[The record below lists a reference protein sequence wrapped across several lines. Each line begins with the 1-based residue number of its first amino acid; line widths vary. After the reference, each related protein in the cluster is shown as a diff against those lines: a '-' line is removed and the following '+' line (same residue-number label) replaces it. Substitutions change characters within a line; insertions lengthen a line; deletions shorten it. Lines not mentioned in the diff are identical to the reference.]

1 MARLFI
7 LALALASVAANDSVN
22 DIDGN
27 PNSFDG
33 GACTSE
39 QTKCKDGACCGK
51 KKWCCK
57 EDKPGAWLSEVEVNG
72 RTCYERSLDGSQ
84 TSFCGSMY
92 QCANQ
97 IFGTSTTGYL
107 RIGYDQAF
115 DAAASSRAGGI
126 AALLVLGAAVAVAA
140 A

>member
-7 LALALASVAANDSVN
+7 LALALASAAANDSVN

-57 EDKPGAWLSEVEVNG
+57 EDQPGAWLSEVEVNG

-97 IFGTSTTGYL
+97 FSRCL
-107 RIGYDQAF
+107 R
-115 DAAASSRAGGI
+115 GI
-126 AALLVLGAAVAVAA
+126 CVAVPHRIICA
-140 A
+140 

>member
-7 LALALASVAANDSVN
+7 LALALASAAANDSVN
-22 DIDGN
+22 DIEGN

-39 QTKCKDGACCGK
+39 QNKCKDGACCGK

-57 EDKPGAWLSEVEVNG
+57 EDQPGAWLSEVEVNG
-72 RTCYERSLDGSQ
+72 RTCYERSLDGGQ

-97 IFGTSTTGYL
+97 I
-107 RIGYDQAF
+107 
-115 DAAASSRAGGI
+115 SRFTPSPDICA
-126 AALLVLGAAVAVAA
+126 
-140 A
+140 

>member
-1 MARLFI
+1 MVFFDFLENLVDLQRFSPVLLDLRANRTSART
-7 LALALASVAANDSVN
+7 ARAA
-22 DIDGN
+22 
-27 PNSFDG
+27 
-33 GACTSE
+33 E
-39 QTKCKDGACCGK
+39 K

-57 EDKPGAWLSEVEVNG
+57 EDQPGAWLSEVEVNG
-72 RTCYERSLDGSQ
+72 RTCYERSLDGGQ

-115 DAAASSRAGGI
+115 DAAASSRAAGI